1 MPRPKRDTPSEALAG
16 PHRQMLMALPF
27 AAVIVVDGQILG
39 SNARAGAL
47 LGPDIEGT
55 ALSALIS
62 PGDRLSLADLM
73 AVAHHGSQPEPAVL
87 RLSRSDGNERRC
99 EVRIAPWAVEARPGA
114 LVTLEDRD
122 DALQTEER
130 ARHYRTLFEETLYPQ
145 CILNLEDGRILE
157 ANPAFHT
164 LIGVAPGDLTR
175 INLAD
180 LSVPG
185 PEGGLPPA
193 DLLAMM
199 RRGEA
204 RGPTELRIRRVDGS
218 VTWVVASIRSVADAD
233 GVRRTAR
240 TYLADID
247 RRKQTEAALLAS
259 EQRFRDFAASSSDW
273 IWETGPDY
281 RFTFATGPR
290 AASESEKK
298 FYRNLLGRTRWEA
311 INASVDDEPWK
322 SHLADL
328 EARRPFR
335 NFRYVFPAS
344 QTRKVHF
351 LVNGIPVFKPDGTFA
366 GYRGTATN
374 ETAQVVAEAAM
385 RRTREELTNAIA
397 LVPLG
402 IGLFDAEDRLI
413 ARNNIV
419 RDFGPVAHLIR
430 AGLTFE
436 EMLRL
441 GVSASLLP
449 EATGKEEAFIQER
462 LRRHRN
468 PGLPFQQQRAGRW
481 LEIREH
487 RLENGHTIVVQI
499 DTTAARLAE
508 QALRDSEG
516 KFRSLVEGSV
526 QSVIIHREG
535 RPLFAN
541 RAFVVMFGFDSPEEV
556 LALPSIYNLFVP
568 ENRDRVKSVH
578 RQRIGSDDGKSIALP
593 NEYQHE
599 MVRKDGSRFW
609 IESRLS
615 TVDWDGSPAVQ
626 ATIVDITERRNVERL
641 KNDFISTVSHELR
654 TPLTSIAGSLGLI
667 SGGMAGP
674 ISEKAQRLIEIAG
687 SNSDRLV
694 RLINSIL
701 DIEKIESGRL
711 EIAFE
716 RLSAVQLVRQAIE
729 VNRGFADEYGI
740 DLVLD
745 EPSAAPW
752 VQGGSDQ
759 LIQVLTNLLSN
770 AIKFSP
776 PRGAVRLTVRRRG
789 NNVRFSVHDRGPGIP
804 DEFRT
809 RVFDKFTQADSSSNR
824 RHTGT
829 GLGLSICRA
838 LIERHGGVID
848 FQTQLGVGTEFFFE
862 LPEIGVDN
870 SRNRRILVCED
881 EPDVATLIGLLLEQE
896 GMEPEIVHRAADA
909 RNLLQHHEY
918 AALTIDLSLPD
929 MPGLALL
936 REVRAMPQLH
946 DLPVIVLSA
955 TARAAEAE
963 AAPERFSRTAWL
975 NKPIDRRRLI
985 ETLNTF
991 LGQGPASRPPGEEES
1006 R

>member
-1 MPRPKRDTPSEALAG
+1 
-16 PHRQMLMALPF
+16 MLLALPF
-27 AAVIVVDGQILG
+27 AAVIVVDGQIAG
-39 SNARAGAL
+39 ANPRALAL
-47 LGPDIEGT
+47 LGPDIEGM

-62 PGDRLSLADLM
+62 PDDHLRLAVLM
-73 AVAHHGSQPEPAVL
+73 AVALRGSQPEPDLL
-87 RLSRSDGNERRC
+87 RLVQPGGTDRHC
-99 EVRIAPWAVEARPGA
+99 EMRIAPWAVEARPGA
-114 LVTLEDRD
+114 LVTLEDTG
-122 DALQTEER
+122 DALRMQER
-130 ARHYRTLFEETLYPQ
+130 EQHYRTLFEETPYPQ
-145 CILNLEDGRILE
+145 CTLDLEDGRILE
-157 ANPAFHT
+157 GNPAFQT
-164 LIGVAPGDLTR
+164 LIGVSTADLTR
-175 INLAD
+175 IRLAD
-180 LSVPG
+180 LCVPG
-185 PEGGLPPA
+185 PDGGLPPA
-193 DLLAMM
+193 DLLARI

-218 VTWVVASIRSVADAD
+218 ATWVVSSIRSVADAD
-233 GVRRTAR
+233 GVRRAAR
-240 TYLADID
+240 AYLADID
-247 RRKQTEAALLAS
+247 KRKQADAALLAS
-259 EQRFRDFAASSSDW
+259 EQRFRDFAESSSDW

-290 AASESEKK
+290 AASDDDKR
-298 FYRNLLGRTRWEA
+298 FFRRLLGRTRWEA
-311 INASVDDEPWK
+311 IGADVTQEPWK
-322 SHLADL
+322 SHLLDL

-335 NFRYVFPAS
+335 NFRYVFP
-344 QTRKVHF
+344 QTPTRSAHF

-374 ETAQVVAEAAM
+374 ETARVAAEATI

-397 LVPLG
+397 RVPLG
-402 IGLFDAEDRLI
+402 IGLFDAEDRLV
-413 ARNNIV
+413 ARNNIE

-430 AGLTFE
+430 PGITFE
-436 EMLRL
+436 EVLRL
-441 GVSASLLP
+441 SVSASLLP
-449 EATGKEEAFIQER
+449 EAIGQEEAFIQER
-462 LRRHRN
+462 LQRHRN
-468 PGLPFQQQRAGRW
+468 PGPPFHQQRGGRW

-499 DTTAARLAE
+499 DTTAARQAE

-526 QSVIIHREG
+526 QSVVIHREG

-541 RAFVVMFGFDSPEEV
+541 QAFVAMFGFDSLEEV
-556 LALPSIYNLFVP
+556 LALPSIYGLFVP
-568 ENRDRVKSVH
+568 ENRARVKSVH
-578 RQRIGSDDGKSIALP
+578 RQRMGDNDAKSTPLP

-609 IESRLS
+609 IESHLS
-615 TVDWDGSPAVQ
+615 SVDWDGVRAVQ

-674 ISEKAQRLIEIAG
+674 ISEKAQRLIEIAS

-711 EIAFE
+711 EITFE

-745 EPSAAPW
+745 EPSMAPW

-759 LIQVLTNLLSN
+759 IIQVLTNLLSN

-776 PRGAVRLTVRRRG
+776 PRGGVRLTVRRRG
-789 NNVRFSVHDRGPGIP
+789 DSVRFSVHDRGPGIP
-804 DEFRT
+804 DEFRG

-838 LIERHGGVID
+838 LIERHGGIID

-862 LPEIGVDN
+862 LPEIGIDN

-936 REVRAMPQLH
+936 REVRAIPRLH

-975 NKPIDRRRLI
+975 NKPIDRRRLA

-991 LGQGPASRPPGEEES
+991 LGQQPPQRATDEEEP